1 MSTHLIEP
9 EETGDVVVDH
19 RQRAEYFL
27 RKSREFMAEGDLH
40 QASEKGWGAAA
51 HAVKAVASTH
61 GWRYESH
68 DEFDAVLEQASELAG
83 NDRIHDLGNAAHYL
97 HRNYYKRRAFL
108 NPDRIRRNLVNV
120 EELIGL
126 LRPLCGHL

>member
-1 MSTHLIEP
+1 MSTPLTEP
-9 EETGDVVVDH
+9 EETGDVVIDH

-27 RKSREFMAEGDLH
+27 RKSREFLADGDSH

-51 HAVKAVASTH
+51 HMVKAVAATH

-68 DEFDAVLEQASELAG
+68 DEFDAVLEQASTVAG

-97 HRNYYKRRAFL
+97 HRNYYKRKSLL
-108 NPDRIRRNLVNV
+108 NPERIRRNLGNV
-120 EELIGL
+120 GELIIL
-126 LRPLCGHL
+126 LRPLCQR

>member
-1 MSTHLIEP
+1 MSTSLVEP
-9 EETGDVVVDH
+9 EETGDVVIDH

-27 RKSREFMAEGDLH
+27 RKSREFLAEGDLH

-51 HAVKAVASTH
+51 HIVKAVAAIN

-68 DEFDAVLEQASELAG
+68 DEFDAVLEQASTLPG

-97 HRNYYKRRAFL
+97 HRNYYKRKSLL
-108 NPDRIRRNLVNV
+108 NPDRIRRNLDNVGELVN
-120 EELIGL
+120 L
-126 LRPLCGHL
+126 LRPLCQR

>member
-9 EETGDVVVDH
+9 EETGDVAKDH
-19 RQRAEYFL
+19 QQRAEYFL
-27 RKSREFMAEGDLH
+27 RKSHEFLNDGDLH

-51 HAVKAVASTH
+51 HIVKAVAAAH

-68 DEFDAVLEQASELAG
+68 DEFDAVLEQASTLGG

-97 HRNYYKRRAFL
+97 HRNYYKRKAL
-108 NPDRIRRNLVNV
+108 LYPDRIRRNLDNV
-120 EELIGL
+120 GELISL
-126 LRPLCGHL
+126 LRPLCGS